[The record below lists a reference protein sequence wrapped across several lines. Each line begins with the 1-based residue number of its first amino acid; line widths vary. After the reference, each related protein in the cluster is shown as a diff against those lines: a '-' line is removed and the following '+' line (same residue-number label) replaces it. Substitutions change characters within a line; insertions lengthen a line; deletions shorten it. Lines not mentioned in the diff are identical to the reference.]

1 MTASDSFTVEQ
12 AAKAYGDLQAVAPMS
27 LRIKKGEVVAL
38 IGPSGAGKSTL
49 LNMLAAIELP
59 DAGTILL
66 EDKATSLYRN
76 PKELAKK
83 AGIIRQQFDLVSP
96 LPVIHNVLAG
106 KLADWGFWKSLW
118 SFIFPQEKQTAMK
131 ALERVGLS
139 DKIYDR
145 TSQLSGGEQQRVA
158 LARLLV
164 QNPEVILADEPV
176 SSLDPARAE
185 DIIQILVSLVK
196 SENKT
201 LVASLHSLDLAK
213 TYFDRIIA
221 LRNGQIF
228 FDRKSAAITNEDLA
242 QLYQLTERTQSAT

>member
-1 MTASDSFTVEQ
+1 MTASDAITIEQ
-12 AAKAYGDLQAVAPMS
+12 AAKRYGGLQAIAPMS

-59 DAGTILL
+59 DTGTILL
-66 EDKATSLYRN
+66 DEKTTSLYRN
-76 PKELAKK
+76 PKDLAKK
-83 AGIIRQQFDLVSP
+83 AGIIRQQFDLVGP

-118 SFIFPQEKQTAMK
+118 SFIFPQEKQAAMK

-145 TSQLSGGEQQRVA
+145 TARLSGGEQQRVA

-176 SSLDPARAE
+176 SSLDPARAK
-185 DIIQILVSLVK
+185 DIIQILVSLAK

-213 TYFDRIIA
+213 MHFDRVIA
-221 LRNGQIF
+221 LRDGQIF
-228 FDRKSAAITNEDLA
+228 FDRKSDTITTEDLT
-242 QLYQLTERTQSAT
+242 QLYQLTEQKQNAT